1 MRLSN
6 FSSEIP
12 SSSSDA
18 MLQSLLGSFSAAAR
32 TSKVVLHHMRDV
44 FFFRIYRIHL
54 ILSIIRQAV
63 IELKHILFC
72 LLPLR
77 FSTILTLGGDAWW
90 SSCWHASKTIML
102 SPNIYLPP
110 SLGPS
115 SFPRKLIYGSLWE
128 RPAAVAAWMGAIR
141 SQE

>member
-1 MRLSN
+1 MQCCKAYWDHFRLRRKHRKWYYTTCEMFYF
-6 FSSEIP
+6 FS
-12 SSSSDA
+12 
-18 MLQSLLGSFSAAAR
+18 
-32 TSKVVLHHMRDV
+32 
-44 FFFRIYRIHL
+44 IYKIHL

-72 LLPLR
+72 LLPFG

-102 SPNIYLPP
+102 SPNIYFPP
-110 SLGPS
+110 PPPLGPS
-115 SFPRKLIYGSLWE
+115 CFPRKLIYGSLWG